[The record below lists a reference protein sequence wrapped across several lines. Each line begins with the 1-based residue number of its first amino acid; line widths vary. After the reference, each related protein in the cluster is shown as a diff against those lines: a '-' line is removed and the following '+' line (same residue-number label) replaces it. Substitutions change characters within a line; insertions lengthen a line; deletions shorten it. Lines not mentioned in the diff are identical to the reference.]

1 MIFNYWKAS
10 LVNLSDYDLF
20 LLAKDVEARI
30 GSHVAGGNP
39 VNEYVQ
45 RQQAL
50 LELIQDELLRR

>member
-1 MIFNYWKAS
+1 MIDYWKDAIPNIPVEGLIS
-10 LVNLSDYDLF
+10 LARD
-20 LLAKDVEARI
+20 AEARI

-50 LELIQDELLRR
+50 LELVQDELLRR